1 MCIFLLFFFQAIA
14 RGLCI
19 VDEQWLNESVE
30 AEKLLKP
37 EDKMVDYFPGAVKSR
52 QINLDKD
59 PRVFEE
65 KLIFV
70 PPRTKLDRSKIEWLV
85 AECGG
90 KMVHTSE
97 ESDYK
102 GATERWILD
111 AIEQYEI
118 PAKLY

>member
-1 MCIFLLFFFQAIA
+1 LQAIA

-19 VDEQWLNESVE
+19 VDEQWLHESVE

-37 EDKMVDYFPGAVKSR
+37 EDKMVNFFPGAVRSR

-65 KLIFV
+65 KLVFV
-70 PPRTKLDRSKIEWLV
+70 PARTKLDRSKIEWLV
-85 AECGG
+85 LECGG
-90 KMVHTSE
+90 KLVRSAD

-102 GATERWILD
+102 GASEKWILD
-111 AIEQYEI
+111 AIEQYQI
-118 PAKLY
+118 PPKIY